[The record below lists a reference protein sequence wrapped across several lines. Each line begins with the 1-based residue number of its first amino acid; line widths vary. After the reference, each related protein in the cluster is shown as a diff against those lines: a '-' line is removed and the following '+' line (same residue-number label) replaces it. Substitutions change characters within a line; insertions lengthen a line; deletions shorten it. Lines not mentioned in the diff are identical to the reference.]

1 MSIFINKEIRAL
13 IPPLSDEEL
22 EQLEEN
28 IVAEVIRDP
37 LITWPQP
44 DGREML
50 IDGHNRFDI
59 SCRHNGIPFE
69 VKRMNFRDM
78 DEAKIWM
85 IRNQFG
91 RRNLTPYERS
101 VLALKLEPL
110 IAEKA
115 KEQQGARTD
124 ISQKSVK
131 SHDTQKELAAIAGVS
146 HDTIHKVK
154 TIESKAP
161 EKLKEQVRSGE
172 KSINKAYNEVMN
184 KDVKRPPSAEE
195 YRERVRER
203 HEALKEQKTVNISDI
218 ARDRQDV
225 ELLRAEVRK
234 DFIKALQP
242 VKELYLKLDAGEIDL
257 SLITDIDRAVIVADC
272 TRARGFLLQIMEI
285 IGGV

>member
-28 IVAEVIRDP
+28 IVTEGIRDP

-91 RRNLTPYERS
+91 RRNLSAYDRS
-101 VLALKLEPL
+101 VLALKLKPL
-110 IAEKA
+110 ITEKA
-115 KEQQGARTD
+115 KENLHQGQEPL
-124 ISQKSVK
+124 QKSVNPVN
-131 SHDTQKELAAIAGVS
+131 TQKELAAIAGVS
-146 HDTIHKVK
+146 HDTIHKVEA
-154 TIESKAP
+154 IEKKAP
-161 EKLKEQVRSGE
+161 EKLKEQVRNGG

-195 YRERVRER
+195 YREQVRER

-218 ARDRQDV
+218 ARDKQDV
-225 ELLRAEVRK
+225 ALLRAEVRK

-257 SLITDIDRAVIVADC
+257 SLITDIDRGVIVADC